1 MILYVCEREREGK
14 GPCICICVCNREI
27 TYMYARE
34 VPVCIQLCVCEN
46 AQMYMCG
53 IQRLKWD
60 VLLNHAPF
68 YSLETGSLT
77 ELGLIVLG

>member
-1 MILYVCEREREGK
+1 
-14 GPCICICVCNREI
+14 
-27 TYMYARE
+27 MYARE